1 MNSPTVDGQGD
12 TFANSSEIEARL
24 KGSGVRTVMVVDDLL
39 DAGPEQWRALFS
51 DDRTL
56 VSEFIEDHPDLE
68 EWLQSEELS
77 PPESVSEPRAE
88 HYLELLKERL
98 SENEEL
104 SELWDTIID
113 PSLNGAKRVVDELIE
128 HLKGLG
134 VDVHP
139 SGIRV
144 PQAPP
149 ENVSV
154 IFIDYALDNTQED
167 PAAASI
173 QEFKRI
179 RDLLDPYEKP
189 IVVLMSGRTK
199 LTPADEARFRRDTG
213 IMPGMFFRFHKEDLK
228 GISLHLIMTD
238 IAENRDKAVVL
249 DSFINALSKA
259 SQAAAA
265 EVSCFVQG
273 LTLEDFALIQL
284 LSLNA
289 DGHPLGEYVLWLT
302 GVYFKQ
308 LLERNEDVRTIRP
321 RVDQL
326 VFTAPPMTEWGPST
340 SFLSAYRA
348 AVFADASPDITSR
361 NYPALDEKAKKGS
374 GELGNIVALHFG
386 DIFVGEKDGSP
397 TAYIVVTPECDLVFG
412 GSRAF
417 PRTRSVILLPG
428 NMTDEPPFKMRN
440 DTATRTE
447 LLPWSGKDWRVQ
459 WRVKEAE
466 SIRLGNFKKWAEKMK
481 LTRVARMEF
490 TFASDIQR
498 AYVGNL
504 TRVGIP
510 VVPPQFQPQ
519 NATIYVRGWDGR
531 LHRVCAPIENG
542 AYLISSPQLEQQKF
556 ILSDYVLIELQKN
569 LPLAQEMATQMP
581 ADDEFE
587 HLPEHHKTERKEAAQ
602 KRIELNETELNSF
615 SGDPATITALKG
627 PHDIEDSTVKEAL
640 SYVTISSKPNIPGGH
655 ANTLFTIHLE
665 NPAEAEPSESEEPV

>member
-1 MNSPTVDGQGD
+1 MNTPTVDGQNE
-12 TFANSSEIEARL
+12 TFTNSSAIEARL
-24 KGSGVRTVMVVDDLL
+24 KGSDIRTVMVVDDLL
-39 DAGPEQWRALFS
+39 DAGPEQWRALLS
-51 DDRTL
+51 PDRTRVL
-56 VSEFIEDHPDLE
+56 EFIEDHPDLE
-68 EWLQSEELS
+68 GWLQNEELS
-77 PPESVSEPRAE
+77 PPESVSENRAE
-88 HYLELLKERL
+88 HYLELLKGRL
-98 SENEEL
+98 SANEEL
-104 SELWDTIID
+104 RELWDEIID
-113 PSLNGAKRVVDELIE
+113 PSLNGAKRVVEELIE
-128 HLKGLG
+128 HLRGLG

-154 IFIDYALDNTQED
+154 IFIDYALDHTQKD

-179 RDLLDPYEKP
+179 RGILDPSGKP
-189 IVVLMSGRTK
+189 IVVLMSDQTK

-213 IMPGMFFRFHKEDLK
+213 IMPGMFFRFQKEDLK
-228 GISLHLIMTD
+228 GISLHLILTD
-238 IAENRDKAVVL
+238 IAENRDKAVML
-249 DSFINALSKA
+249 DSFINAVSTA
-259 SQAAAA
+259 SQTAAND
-265 EVSCFVQG
+265 VSSLVQG

-289 DGHPLGEYVLWLT
+289 DGHPLGEYVLWLI

-308 LLERNEDVRTIRP
+308 LLERNQDVRTIRSN
-321 RVDQL
+321 VDQL
-326 VFTAPPMTEWGPST
+326 VFTAPPLTEWGPSG

-348 AVFADASPDITSR
+348 AVFADASPHITSGD
-361 NYPALDEKAKKGS
+361 YPALDEKAKKNS
-374 GELGNIVALHFG
+374 GNAGDIVALHFG
-386 DIFVGEKDGSP
+386 DMFVGEKDGSL
-397 TAYIVVTPECDLVFG
+397 TAYIVLTPECDLVFG

-428 NMTDEPPFKMRN
+428 NMTDEPPFKRRN

-447 LLPWSGKDWRVQ
+447 LLYWNGKDWRIQ

-466 SIRLGNFKKWAEKMK
+466 SIRLGKFRKWTEKKN

-490 TFASDIQR
+490 AFASDIQR

-542 AYLISSPQLEQQKF
+542 AYLISSPQLEQQKC

-569 LPLAQEMATQMP
+569 LPLAQQMATQMP
-581 ADDEFE
+581 ADDELE
-587 HLPEHHKTERKEAAQ
+587 HLPEQHKTERKEAARE
-602 KRIELNETELNSF
+602 RIVLNETELNSF

-640 SYVTISSKPNIPGGH
+640 SYVTISSNPNIPRGH
-655 ANTLFTIHLE
+655 ANTLFTIHLG
-665 NPAEAEPSESEEPV
+665 NPAEAELSESEEPV